1 MFSSVFD
8 EFAYNPDAAPPSQ
21 HPQRGDG
28 EGEDDRMRMREEEE
42 EMATAFEI
50 PLHTLMDC
58 LNVFGTAG
66 QAPGATSKKKKDGD
80 DDDGPG
86 GGGGGKKDKGKGRAD
101 ADAGNARLE
110 EWFAPGK
117 GTGMR
122 MSYAGPGHPLTVLV

>member
-1 MFSSVFD
+1 
-8 EFAYNPDAAPPSQ
+8 
-21 HPQRGDG
+21 
-28 EGEDDRMRMREEEE
+28 
-42 EMATAFEI
+42 MATAFEI

-66 QAPGATSKKKKDGD
+66 QAPGAGSKKKKDGD
-80 DDDGPG
+80 DDDGA
-86 GGGGGKKDKGKGRAD
+86 GGGKKDKGKGRAD